1 MKKTKIVRIYLWTC
15 FQMSRPAQLLLI
27 AMVYIFG
34 TIIALAVGSRFNW
47 VPFLYGL
54 LTLIPASASV
64 HYANEYAD
72 YETDNLTVRTAFSG
86 GSGALQVSG
95 LSRQLAL
102 ISAWAALFIG
112 IILVSIGWAAGLLNG
127 YAIVILA
134 LGTFS
139 GWMYSLRPL
148 AFARRGWGELVNALL
163 GGVLLPIYGYTV
175 QTGRIDMII
184 LFASLP
190 FGILA
195 FLNLLAT
202 TWPDREADAI
212 VGKRTLATRWFSNR
226 LRLLYLTAAAGFFL
240 LMIFFLRTA
249 ILPPLVAWSS
259 FLVTP
264 LVVWGALA
272 YTRSRSPF
280 PTVAAMV
287 LLLILQTIA
296 WWMSI

>member
-1 MKKTKIVRIYLWTC
+1 
-15 FQMSRPAQLLLI
+15 MSRPSQLLLI

-34 TIIALAVGSRFNW
+34 TIIALAGGSRFNW
-47 VPFLYGL
+47 NTFVCGL
-54 LTLIPASASV
+54 MALIPASASV

-72 YETDNLTVRTAFSG
+72 YETDKLTVRTAFSG

-112 IILVSIGWAAGLLNG
+112 ITLVSIGWAVGLLNG

-190 FGILA
+190 FGMLA

-202 TWPDREADAI
+202 TWPDREADAL
-212 VGKRTLATRWFSNR
+212 VGKRTLATRWSPNQI
-226 LRLLYLTAAAGFFL
+226 RLLYTIVATGYFILIIL
-240 LMIFFLRTA
+240 YLRMA
-249 ILPPLVAWSS
+249 ILPSLAAWSS
-259 FLVTP
+259 LVVMP
-264 LVVWGALA
+264 LVVWGALT
-272 YTRSRSPF
+272 YTRRRSPF
-280 PTVAAMV
+280 PSVAAMV

>member
-1 MKKTKIVRIYLWTC
+1 
-15 FQMSRPAQLLLI
+15 MSRPSQLLLI

-34 TIIALAVGSRFNW
+34 TIIALAGGSRFNW
-47 VPFLYGL
+47 NTFVCGL
-54 LTLIPASASV
+54 MALIPASASV

-72 YETDNLTVRTAFSG
+72 YETDKLTVHTAFSG

-112 IILVSIGWAAGLLNG
+112 ITLVSIGWAVGLLNG

-190 FGILA
+190 FGMLA

-202 TWPDREADAI
+202 TWPDREADAL
-212 VGKRTLATRWFSNR
+212 VGKRTLATRWSPNQI
-226 LRLLYLTAAAGFFL
+226 RLLYTIVATGYFILIIL
-240 LMIFFLRTA
+240 YLRMA
-249 ILPPLVAWSS
+249 ILPSLAAWSS
-259 FLVTP
+259 LVVMP
-264 LVVWGALA
+264 MVVWGALT
-272 YTRSRSPF
+272 YTRRRSPF
-280 PTVAAMV
+280 PSVAAMV

>member
-1 MKKTKIVRIYLWTC
+1 MKAIIKVRIYFWTC
-15 FQMSRPAQLLLI
+15 YKMSRPSQLLLI
-27 AMVYIFG
+27 ALVFGFG
-34 TIIALAVGSRFNW
+34 TMIALAGGSTFNL
-47 VPFLYGL
+47 VACLYGL
-54 LTLIPASASV
+54 LALIPASASV

-259 FLVTP
+259 FWLRP
-264 LVVWGALA
+264 
-272 YTRSRSPF
+272 
-280 PTVAAMV
+280 
-287 LLLILQTIA
+287 
-296 WWMSI
+296 WWFGER